1 MKKVLFTMVA
11 CLFAVSAM
19 AVEVKKEEKKVV
31 DAAKPA
37 VVEVK
42 KEEVK
47 KVEVKKVEVKKAVKK
62 AAKKAEVKAEEK
74 KEEVKKEVK

>member
-1 MKKVLFTMVA
+1 MKKVLLTMVA

-19 AVEVKKEEKKVV
+19 AVEMKKEEKKAV

-42 KEEVK
+42 KA
-47 KVEVKKVEVKKAVKK
+47 EVKKVEVKKATVKK
-62 AAKKAEVKAEEK
+62 AVKKAEVK
-74 KEEVKKEVK
+74 KEEVK